1 MFTRRRIFLGCCALL
16 SAGCKNQAEKME
28 LLPMTI
34 GAWHR
39 TSVEFI
45 PPEEYTENLKRR
57 GIKQARRATYQG
69 TGRITASVYQFGAPA
84 VAFEL
89 VQQWR
94 PEPKS
99 IALHQGPFFVILK
112 ADQDDNKMLNAFAA
126 LLEEVLKTR

>member
-1 MFTRRRIFLGCCALL
+1 MLTRRVFAACALFG
-16 SAGCKNQAEKME
+16 AGCSNEAEQHE

-34 GAWHR
+34 GEWRR

-45 PPEEYTENLKRR
+45 PPEEHDEKLKQR

-84 VAFEL
+84 VAFEM

-94 PEPKS
+94 TQPNS
-99 IALHQGPFFVILK
+99 IALHQGPYFVILK
-112 ADQDDNKMLNAFAA
+112 AEQDDNKMLNAFAA
-126 LLEEVLKTR
+126 LLEAVLKTR